1 LSGAASIE
9 VPARAPATRSL
20 RIAVRPRARWW
31 VEALTIAWLCWLYDA
46 TTNLAPLRVHAA
58 LANARG
64 VLHLEHVL
72 GLDPELTLNRWL
84 ASHHTLAVI
93 ASDYY
98 DNAHFVVTLGLLG
111 WVWWAR
117 ADIYRPLRNAL
128 VLVNVLAFVVFWR
141 WPVAP
146 PRMLT
151 SLGFSDVVSTSHAF
165 GNFHGGALAS
175 HANELA
181 AMPSLHMAWAAWCTL
196 ALWRASQ
203 RRWVRGLALLYPCT
217 VVAAVIATG
226 NHFVLDL
233 VAGLAA
239 LALAVLLA
247 GAPRWIA
254 QRMRARLGERRRVAV
269 RAGAP
274 PELAREHGLQR

>member
-1 LSGAASIE
+1 MPAAGALRVVAS
-9 VPARAPATRSL
+9 
-20 RIAVRPRARWW
+20 RPRARWW
-31 VEALTIAWLCWLYDA
+31 IEALTIAWLCWLYDA

-64 VLHLEHVL
+64 VLDFERVL
-72 GLDPELTLNRWL
+72 GIDPELTLNRWL
-84 ASHHTLAVI
+84 AAHHSLAVI

-98 DNAHFVVTLGLLG
+98 DNAHFIVTLGLLA
-111 WVWWAR
+111 WLWWAR

-128 VLVNVLAFVVFWR
+128 VLVNVVAFVVFWR

-151 SLGFSDVVSTSHAF
+151 GLGFSDVVSSSHAF
-165 GNFHGGALAS
+165 ANFHAGALAS

-181 AMPSLHMAWAAWCTL
+181 AMPSLHMAWAAWCAF
-196 ALWRASQ
+196 ALWRATR
-203 RRWVRGLALLYPCT
+203 RRWVRALALLYPVT
-217 VVAAVIATG
+217 VIAAVIATG

-247 GAPRWIA
+247 AAPAWIA
-254 QRMRARLGERRRVAV
+254 RCVRARRRGRSPAPG
-269 RAGAP
+269 RARTAL
-274 PELAREHGLQR
+274 ELAREHGL